1 MQKNEQEH
9 TISAESDESAELSFR
24 LRTLGEVSLT
34 DASGRSVRLRTRK
47 SMLLL
52 ACLASQPDRSWNREK
67 LAGLFWSDR
76 QDEQARNSLRSALS
90 DIRSVLGKE
99 ALVVEAGA
107 VALAPNVVTTDVGVL
122 RSMARPDFEGDPGEL
137 RGFYGGDF
145 FADADEGVESMQWIG
160 VLRAECRDLAIS
172 VLERASAS
180 LVQTGSLDLAISRAR
195 ESLSLDPLSE
205 NSHRLLMRLY
215 TEKGERSKSLAQFQ
229 SCRQILQHELGV
241 EPSAETRKLADRIA
255 VQSETALDDLKEIAS
270 PQDGGHR
277 TVAVAHTESA
287 DAQAV
292 SIAVLPFVNMSGDAD
307 QSYFAEGMS
316 EDIVTDLSKI
326 ANLSVAGS
334 SSTKPYRAASMRPD
348 EIAEELGVQYILE
361 GSVRRSDRDV
371 RITTSLIDGRHN
383 RQIWSERY
391 DRQLT
396 KIFDVQSEIAANV
409 AKAVQLRFSSVSS
422 GRSVARGTNSL
433 EAHEHY
439 LKGRA
444 LLNEMTRRSVEISKQ
459 SFENA
464 FEIDSGYALAYA
476 GAAESISMLA
486 FHYEDAEPLMES
498 AVAYCRKALELDPNL
513 AEAHCSLGRFHSIDW
528 HFEESEAEFQ
538 RAIKISPELP
548 EAHFYRGLMYLAGH
562 RPDEAVVS
570 LRRAFE
576 LSPRDLQIG
585 MMLLN
590 GEKAL
595 NLHEKGKAMGETVLE
610 LARRRMN
617 LNRYD
622 DQAAYVGAFALSG
635 LGQPDEAIR
644 WANVAAAFEIEDAR
658 NTYNLACVFAVLG
671 ESDRALTLL
680 EKTLALGVPAR
691 KRTWI
696 RTHDSDWDQL
706 RSDPRF
712 GALFR
717 A

>member
-1 MQKNEQEH
+1 MQKSGQGP
-9 TISAESDESAELSFR
+9 TTPADPTQPSFR

-47 SMLLL
+47 SVLLL
-52 ACLASQPDRSWNREK
+52 ACLASQPDRTWNREK

-90 DIRSVLGKE
+90 DIRGVLGKG
-99 ALVVEAGA
+99 ALVVEGGS
-107 VALAPNVVTTDVGVL
+107 VALAPGIVATDIAVL
-122 RSMARPDFEGDPGEL
+122 RSMARQDFTADPGEL
-137 RGFYGGDF
+137 RAFYGGDF
-145 FADADEGVESMQWIG
+145 FADADEAADSMQWIG
-160 VLRAECRDLAIS
+160 ALRAECRDLAIS
-172 VLERASAS
+172 VLERATAS
-180 LVQTGSLDLAISRAR
+180 LVERGLIDLAISRAR

-205 NSHRLLMRLY
+205 SSHRLLMRLY
-215 TEKGERSKSLAQFQ
+215 AEKGERSKSLAQFQ

-241 EPSAETRKLADRIA
+241 EPSAETRKLADQIA
-255 VQSETALDDLKEIAS
+255 VQSEAALDDLREIAS
-270 PQDGGHR
+270 PQDGGGR
-277 TVAVAHTESA
+277 VGISVPAPMESA
-287 DAQAV
+287 DANTV

-316 EDIVTDLSKI
+316 EDIVTDLSKVS
-326 ANLSVAGS
+326 NLSVAGA
-334 SSTKPYRAASMRPD
+334 SSTRPYRAANMRPD
-348 EIAEELGVQYILE
+348 EIAAELGVQYILE

-383 RQIWSERY
+383 RQIWAERY

-396 KIFDVQSEIAANV
+396 KVFDVQSEIAANV
-409 AKAVQLRFSSVSS
+409 AKAIQLQFSTVST
-422 GRSVARGTNSL
+422 GRSVARGTNSP

-459 SFENA
+459 SFERA
-464 FEIDSGYALAYA
+464 IEIDKNYALAYA
-476 GAAESISMLA
+476 GVAESISMLA
-486 FHYEDAEPLMES
+486 FHYEDAELLLES
-498 AVAYCRKALELDPNL
+498 AIGFCHKALELDPNL
-513 AEAHCSLGRFHSIDW
+513 AEAYCSLGRFHSVDL

-548 EAHFYRGLMYLAGH
+548 EAHFYRGLMYLAG
-562 RPDEAVVS
+562 RQLEEAVVS

-585 MMLLN
+585 MMLIN
-590 GEKAL
+590 GLHAL
-595 NLHEKGKAMGETVLE
+595 NLPEESEATASTVLD

-617 LNRYD
+617 LNPYD
-622 DQAAYVGAFALSG
+622 DQAAYVGAFALSA
-635 LGQPDEAIR
+635 LGQMEEALR
-644 WANVAAAFEIEDAR
+644 WANVAAAFEVEDAR
-658 NTYNLACVFAVLG
+658 MTYNLACVFAVLG
-671 ESDRALTLL
+671 EKDRALTLL
-680 EKTLALGVPAR
+680 KKTLALGVPAR

-696 RTHDSDWDQL
+696 RTRDSDWDKL

-712 GALFR
+712 SAMFR
-717 A
+717 T